1 MITSGKLADLVALS
15 GDPRALTQ
23 EDLPSLSLKMTVLDG
38 RFAYER

>member
-15 GDPRALTQ
+15 GDHGVLTQ